1 MRYEVRPLG
10 HWTDPVTDP
19 RRGATAFRA
28 TWADTLK
35 LLERETEHLGA
46 TTVVIQV
53 DADETDIRRDGM
65 LRARARV
72 GHPGVVVSFQSAH
85 GPLRYATDTYEDA
98 SWSTSLTGW
107 QANVRAVALAL
118 EALRAVDRY
127 GVTRRGEQYQ
137 GWAALPAGPA
147 PAFGSAD
154 EAHRWMREQAD
165 LGTGADPVRLYRH
178 LARRMHPDAG
188 GNPADWERLTAAHE
202 LVSQAGIR

>member
-1 MRYEVRPLG
+1 MRYEIRPLG

-28 TWADTLK
+28 SWPDTLK

-53 DADETDIRRDGM
+53 DADATDIRRDGM

-85 GPLRYATDTYEDA
+85 GPLRYATDAYEDA
-98 SWSTSLTGW
+98 YWSTSLTGW
-107 QANVRAVALAL
+107 QANVRAIALAL

-127 GVTRRGEQYQ
+127 GVTRRGEQYR

-147 PAFGSAD
+147 PAFTNAD
-154 EAHRWMREQAD
+154 EALRWMKEKAHLPAD
-165 LGTGADPVRLYRH
+165 TDPAKLYRT
-178 LARRMHPDAG
+178 LARRYHPDAG
-188 GNPADWERLTAAHE
+188 GDPEDWARLSAAHE
-202 LVSQAGIR
+202 LLDEAGLR